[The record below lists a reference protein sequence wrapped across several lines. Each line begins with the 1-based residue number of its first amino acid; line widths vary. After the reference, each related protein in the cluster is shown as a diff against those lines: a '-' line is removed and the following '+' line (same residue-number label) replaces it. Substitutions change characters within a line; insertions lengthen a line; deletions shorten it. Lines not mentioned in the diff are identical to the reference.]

1 MRSKCHKSSS
11 LDAKNVE
18 SSDTPQWIAVPRNAD
33 PPVFNEL
40 PYWWVARSLAGAMHS
55 HACAGRGNMPEKCA
69 KVSATCRTKKLL
81 VPTRSDLFAKAA
93 RSFPP
98 LVRVEHEF
106 GTRLAL
112 PSPVF
117 PHHPFLIHELDATDI
132 AEHVYRPQTASGTG
146 LSPR

>member
-55 HACAGRGNMPEKCA
+55 QCTPTPVRDEGTCLR
-69 KVSATCRTKKLL
+69 SAQR
-81 VPTRSDLFAKAA
+81 
-93 RSFPP
+93 
-98 LVRVEHEF
+98 
-106 GTRLAL
+106 
-112 PSPVF
+112 
-117 PHHPFLIHELDATDI
+117 
-132 AEHVYRPQTASGTG
+132 
-146 LSPR
+146 